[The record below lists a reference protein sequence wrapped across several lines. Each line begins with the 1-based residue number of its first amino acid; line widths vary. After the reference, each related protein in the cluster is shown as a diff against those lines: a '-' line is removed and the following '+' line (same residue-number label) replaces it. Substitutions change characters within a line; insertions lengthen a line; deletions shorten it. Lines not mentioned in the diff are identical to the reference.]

1 MRLCNFGEIA
11 EKKQTYEGMY
21 TFFAHDK
28 LEIFDGKAAEP
39 RTPISVSLGLAS
51 FASSGEGRSP
61 ETPPGRGSSFQNK
74 RDLALILSYF
84 FLL

>member
-28 LEIFDGKAAEP
+28 LEIFDGKAAEAP
-39 RTPISVSLGLAS
+39 VFKT
-51 FASSGEGRSP
+51 
-61 ETPPGRGSSFQNK
+61 RGT
-74 RDLALILSYF
+74 
-84 FLL
+84 